1 MMTKQETL
9 RKLTRELD
17 EVIGL
22 LSEASDHLFQ
32 LRAEWNE
39 ALGEERRLEL
49 ANDGLQVALKELE
62 HQVEGEA

>member
-9 RKLTRELD
+9 RRLTKELY
-17 EVIGL
+17 EVLGL
-22 LSEASDHLFQ
+22 LSEASDRLFQ
-32 LRAEWNE
+32 LREEWNE